1 MYMHVIPAVSYLP
14 TGLAG
19 CSVGLKIS
27 HGTRKMARTPRVIKK
42 KKKNLP
48 FLKFSLLDEFTGSNF
63 SFRSEFDKKY

>member
-1 MYMHVIPAVSYLP
+1 MS
-14 TGLAG
+14 TELAG

-27 HGTRKMARTPRVIKK
+27 RGMRKMTRTPRVIKK
-42 KKKNLP
+42 KKKLP